1 MGYLVAPAQKPRLYP
16 AQPTAQL
23 YGHHEL
29 NTRLDGL
36 GPAFLAGVFIVPV
49 CSSWDF
55 VSTSI
60 HVHFMTPPS
69 SYAVPDRLDGLLGGT
84 SAEIPTVSCPAGS
97 AVVGTSRFEHTVV
110 GLSPAF
116 LAGVFI
122 VPTCFSWCFKTTPL
136 RVQSMTPP
144 SSYAVPGRL
153 FGLLGGT
160 GAETPAVPCPA
171 SRGIVGASRIERP
184 AG

>member
-1 MGYLVAPAQKPRLYP
+1 MGYLVAPAQKSRLYP
-16 AQPTAQL
+16 AQQAAQL
-23 YGHHEL
+23 WGPHEL

-36 GPAFLAGVFIVPV
+36 GPAFLAGVFTVPV

-60 HVHFMTPPS
+60 HVHF
-69 SYAVPDRLDGLLGGT
+69 
-84 SAEIPTVSCPAGS
+84 
-97 AVVGTSRFEHTVV
+97 
-110 GLSPAF
+110 
-116 LAGVFI
+116 
-122 VPTCFSWCFKTTPL
+122 
-136 RVQSMTPP
+136 MTPP